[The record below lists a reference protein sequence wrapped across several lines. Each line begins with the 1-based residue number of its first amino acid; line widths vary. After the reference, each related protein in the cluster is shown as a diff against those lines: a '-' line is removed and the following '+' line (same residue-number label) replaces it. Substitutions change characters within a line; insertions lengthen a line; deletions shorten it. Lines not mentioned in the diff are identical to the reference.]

1 MKRLAAPLGVL
12 LAVAILALLGWL
24 LLGGESSAAPPRP
37 APPPPPPDRR
47 VEPRPQQPPEPEPE
61 PEPEAEP
68 APPPDPDAEAPL
80 PLDAYPWEVPAWWHE
95 HEKKLRET
103 DVEISGER
111 LSVPE
116 ILERVGKESGVP
128 TRVGRE
134 IEGWASS
141 ALLSS
146 PSLRG
151 PARGIVEALA
161 VRYNLEPHL
170 TRQGL
175 VLHQRGR
182 APANRLVQAGRVQW
196 ALSEARERKSGG
208 RPAEPDAEL
217 ARGMAV
223 QLSFSKMPLRQAAE
237 TIHDRTGVPVY
248 LDATLWTVNPTV
260 TLAAG
265 KATLGEAL
273 DAMLEPLGASSD
285 ANPRRI
291 VIFR

>member
-24 LLGGESSAAPPRP
+24 LLGGESSAAPTRP
-37 APPPPPPDRR
+37 APPPPRPREPEVRPPPPPD
-47 VEPRPQQPPEPEPE
+47 PDPDPAPDP
-61 PEPEAEP
+61 EP
-68 APPPDPDAEAPL
+68 APAPDPDAEAPL
-80 PLDAYPWEVPAWWHE
+80 PLDAYPWEVPPWWHE

-103 DVEISGER
+103 EVEIYGER
-111 LSVPE
+111 LSIPE
-116 ILERVGKESGVP
+116 ILERVGKDAGVP

-134 IEGWASS
+134 LEGWAS
-141 ALLSS
+141 ATLLSS

-196 ALSEARERKSGG
+196 ALSEARERKAGR
-208 RPAEPDAEL
+208 RPAEPDADL

-223 QLSFSKMPLRQAAE
+223 AISFSKTPLRQAAE

-248 LDATLWTVNPTV
+248 LDATLWTVNPAV
-260 TLAAG
+260 TLEPG

-273 DAMLEPLGASSD
+273 DAMLEPLGAASD
-285 ANPRRI
+285 VNPRRI